1 MTVLVICE
9 KPRVAQRVAMAL
21 DSSARRKAF
30 NGVAYYEASR
40 NGESIYVAPAVGHVY
55 ALREKNGGGYP
66 VFDVEWVPLYQV
78 EKNAYYT
85 KKYLDVIKF
94 LAGRSQEFVN
104 SCDFDTEGSI
114 IGFNIIR
121 FACGKTSGKR
131 MRFSTLTEDEL
142 AEAYD
147 KREELDYNNAYAG
160 EARSILDWMWGI
172 NLSRGL
178 MSAVRQS
185 GEYRVMS
192 IGRVQGPTLKILS
205 TREREIAAFI
215 PVPFWQLLAYCRD
228 VKFTHEKGR
237 FLEKK
242 DAEEAKKK
250 TERSGIVDKVERKM
264 FEQPPNPPFD
274 LTSLQ
279 IEAYRWFGLS
289 PSQSQDIAQALYE
302 AGLISY
308 PRTASQK
315 LPAKLN
321 LPRIINM
328 LSKNPNYEK
337 FAKELIAKN
346 RFYPREGSRSDPAHP
361 AIFATGVTPKK
372 GTTEAE
378 LKVYDLIAKRFL
390 ACFAENAVRER
401 MHVELLLGDQR
412 YAADGARVM
421 KEGWISFYKPY
432 AKFDETDLSG
442 FKEKEDVKVERLVM
456 KKDKTKPP
464 ARYTPASIVQT
475 LEEKE
480 LGTKGTRSSI
490 LDTLYKR
497 GYIADRSIRVTEFG
511 LAVCDTVERHSP
523 EILDE
528 EMTRKLETEME
539 WIQEGKIDE
548 GKVIESGKAVLS
560 EILVEFKKKEK
571 EIGKELNDALRKT
584 TFDQNF
590 IGKCPTC
597 GGDLKII
604 VSKATRKRFVGCS
617 NYPKCSQSYPIPQ
630 FGGIKPLKKACKVC
644 GLPMIFVR
652 SGKKVFQMCI
662 DPKCK
667 SKEGWG
673 KNEADNSR
681 RADNRKGQDSAGKK
695 KV

>member
-1 MTVLVICE
+1 MLVICE
-9 KPRVAQRVAMAL
+9 KPRVAERVAMAL
-21 DSSARRKAF
+21 DGNARRKAF

-40 NGESIYVAPAVGHVY
+40 NGEQIYVAPAVGHVY
-55 ALREKNGGGYP
+55 TLKEKNGGGYP
-66 VFDVEWVPLYQV
+66 VFDVEWVPIYQV
-78 EKNAYYT
+78 EKSAYYT

-94 LAGRSQEFVN
+94 LAGRAQEYVN

-121 FACGKTSGKR
+121 FACGKNTGKR

-160 EARSILDWMWGI
+160 EARSILDWLWGI

-215 PVPFWQLLAYCRD
+215 PVPFWQLFAHCRG
-228 VKFTHEKGR
+228 VKFIHEKGR
-237 FLEKK
+237 FIEKRE
-242 DAEEAKKK
+242 AEEAKKK
-250 TERSGIVDKVERKM
+250 TEREGVVEKVERKI

-279 IEAYRWFGLS
+279 IEAYRWFGFS
-289 PSQSQDIAQALYE
+289 PSQTQDIAQTLYE

-337 FAKELIAKN
+337 LAKELIAKN
-346 RFYPREGSRSDPAHP
+346 RFYPREGSRSDSAHP
-361 AIFATGVTPKK
+361 AIFATGMTPKK
-372 GTTEAE
+372 GISEAE
-378 LKVYDLIAKRFL
+378 LKVYDMIAKRFL
-390 ACFAENAVRER
+390 SCFAENAVRER
-401 MHVELLLGDQR
+401 MHVQLLLGDQR
-412 YAADGARVM
+412 YVADGARVV
-421 KEGWISFYKPY
+421 KEGWIGFYKPY
-432 AKFDETDLSG
+432 VKFEETDLSN
-442 FKEKEDVKVERLVM
+442 FKEGESVKIDKLEMR
-456 KKDKTKPP
+456 KDKTKPP

-480 LGTKGTRSSI
+480 LGTKGTRSNI

-497 GYIADRSIRVTEFG
+497 GYIADRGIRVTEFG
-511 LAVCDTVERHSP
+511 LAVFDALQHNSP

-528 EMTRKLETEME
+528 GMTRKLEKDME
-539 WIQEGKIDE
+539 WIQDGKIE
-548 GKVIESGKAVLS
+548 ESKVIESGRAVLS
-560 EILVEFKKKEK
+560 EILNDFKKKEK
-571 EIGKELNDALRKT
+571 DIGKELADALRKT
-584 TFDQNF
+584 SFEQNF
-590 IGKCPTC
+590 IGKCPNC
-597 GGDLKII
+597 GGDLRII

-630 FGGIKPLKKACKVC
+630 FGGIKPLKKPCKEC

-673 KNEADNSR
+673 KNESNNSGR
-681 RADNRKGQDSAGKK
+681 SDNRKGKDTAGKK
-695 KV
+695 EV

>member
-1 MTVLVICE
+1 MAVLIICE

-21 DSSARRKAF
+21 DSNARRKAF

-40 NGESIYVAPAVGHVY
+40 KGEQIYIAPAVGHIY
-55 ALREKNGGGYP
+55 TLREKNGGGYP

-78 EKNAYYT
+78 EKSAYYT
-85 KKYLDVIKF
+85 KKYLDTIKF
-94 LAGRSQEFVN
+94 LAGRAQEFVN
-104 SCDFDTEGSI
+104 SCDFDTEGSV
-114 IGFNIIR
+114 IGYNIIR
-121 FACGKTSGKR
+121 FACGTNSGKR
-131 MRFSTLTEDEL
+131 MRFSTLTEEEL

-147 KREELDYNNAYAG
+147 NREELDYNNAYAG
-160 EARSILDWMWGI
+160 EARSILDWFWGI

-205 TREREIAAFI
+205 TREREIAAFV
-215 PVPFWQLLAYCRD
+215 PVPFWQLFAHCRGT
-228 VKFTHEKGR
+228 KFTHEKGR
-237 FLEKK
+237 FFDK
-242 DAEEAKKK
+242 DEATEAKKK
-250 TERSGIVDKVERKM
+250 TERKGVVDKVESKR
-264 FEQPPNPPFD
+264 FEQFPNPPFD

-279 IEAYRWFGLS
+279 IEAYRWFGFS
-289 PSQSQDIAQALYE
+289 PSQTQDIAQTLYE

-321 LPRIINM
+321 LARIINM

-346 RFYPREGSRSDPAHP
+346 RFYPREGSRSDSAHP
-361 AIFATGVTPKK
+361 AIFATGIIPKK
-372 GTTEAE
+372 GMPEAE
-378 LKVYDLIAKRFL
+378 LKVYDIIAKRFL
-390 ACFAENAVRER
+390 SCFAENAVRER
-401 MHVELLLGDQR
+401 MHVELLLGGQR
-412 YAADGARVM
+412 YAADGARVI

-432 AKFDETDLSG
+432 VKFEEADLSG
-442 FKEKEDVKVERLVM
+442 FREGEEVEIDRLEM
-456 KKDKTKPP
+456 KKDKTRAPP
-464 ARYTPASIVQT
+464 RYTPASILQT

-511 LAVCDTVERHSP
+511 LAVCNTLEHHSP
-523 EILDE
+523 EILNE

-539 WIQEGKIDE
+539 WIQEGKIE
-548 GKVIESGKAVLS
+548 ESKVIESGKAALS
-560 EILVEFKKKEK
+560 EILSDFKKKEN
-571 EIGKELNDALRKT
+571 EIGVELAEALRKT

-590 IGKCPTC
+590 IGKCPKC
-597 GGDLKII
+597 GGNLKII

-617 NYPKCSQSYPIPQ
+617 NYPKCSQGYPIPQ
-630 FGGIKPLKKACKVC
+630 FGSIKPLKKACKEC

-673 KNEADNSR
+673 KNETNNSGRSDN
-681 RADNRKGQDSAGKK
+681 KK
-695 KV
+695 K

>member
-9 KPRVAQRVAMAL
+9 KPRVAQRVATAL
-21 DSSARRKAF
+21 DSNARRKLF
-30 NGVAYYEASR
+30 NGVVYYEVER
-40 NGESIYVAPAVGHVY
+40 GGEQIYVAPTVGHIY
-55 ALREKNGGGYP
+55 TLREKNGGGYP
-66 VFDVEWVPLYQV
+66 VFDVGWVPSYQV
-78 EKNAYYT
+78 DKSAYYT
-85 KKYLDVIKF
+85 KKYLDTIKF
-94 LAGRSQEFVN
+94 LAGRAQEFVN

-114 IGFNIIR
+114 IGYNIIR

-131 MRFSTLTEDEL
+131 MRFSTLTEEEL

-147 KREELDYNNAYAG
+147 KKEELDYNNAYAG
-160 EARSILDWMWGI
+160 EARSILDWLWGI

-205 TREREIAAFI
+205 MREREIAAFV
-215 PVPFWQLLAYCRD
+215 PVPFWQLFAHCKG

-237 FLEKK
+237 FFEKEE
-242 DAEEAKKK
+242 ATEAKKR
-250 TERSGIVDKVERKM
+250 TERSGVVDKVERKR

-279 IEAYRWFGLS
+279 IEAYRWLGFS
-289 PSQSQDIAQALYE
+289 PSQTQEIAQALYE

-328 LSKNPNYEK
+328 LSKNSNYEK
-337 FAKELIAKN
+337 FAKELIEKR
-346 RFYPREGSRSDPAHP
+346 RFYPREGSKDDPAHP
-361 AIFATGVTPKK
+361 AIFVTGVIPKK
-372 GTTEAE
+372 GTPEAE

-390 ACFAENAVRER
+390 SCFAENAVREKMR
-401 MHVELLLGDQR
+401 VELLLGDQR
-412 YAADGARVM
+412 YVGEGARVI

-442 FKEKEDVKVERLVM
+442 FKEGEEVEVDRLEM
-456 KKDKTKPP
+456 RKDKTKPP
-464 ARYTPASIVQT
+464 ARYTPASIIQT

-480 LGTKGTRSSI
+480 LGTKGTRSMI
-490 LDTLYKR
+490 VDTLYKR
-497 GYIADRSIRVTEFG
+497 GYTADRSIRVTTFG
-511 LAVCDTVERHSP
+511 LAVCDALEHHSP

-528 EMTRKLETEME
+528 EMTRKLESEMG
-539 WIQEGKIDE
+539 WIQEGKIEE
-548 GKVIESGKAVLS
+548 GKVIENGKARLL
-560 EILVEFKKKEK
+560 EILQDFKKKEK
-571 EIGKELNDALRKT
+571 EIGKELVTALRNT
-584 TFDQNF
+584 SFEQNF
-590 IGKCPTC
+590 IGKCPKC

-604 VSKATRKRFVGCS
+604 VSKTSGKRFCGCS

-630 FGGIKPLKKACKVC
+630 FGSIKPLKKSCKVC

-662 DPKCK
+662 DPNCK
-667 SKEGWG
+667 SKENWG
-673 KNEADNSR
+673 K
-681 RADNRKGQDSAGKK
+681 K
-695 KV
+695 

>member
-1 MTVLVICE
+1 MAVLIICE

-21 DSSARRKAF
+21 DSNARRKAF
-30 NGVAYYEASR
+30 NGVAYYEVSR
-40 NGESIYVAPAVGHVY
+40 GGEQIYVAPAVGHVY
-55 ALREKNGGGYP
+55 TLKEKNGGGYP

-78 EKNAYYT
+78 EKSAYYT

-94 LAGRSQEFVN
+94 LAGRTQEYVN

-114 IGFNIIR
+114 IGYNIIR
-121 FACGKTSGKR
+121 FACGKNTGKR

-160 EARSILDWMWGI
+160 EARSILDWLWGI

-215 PVPFWQLLAYCRD
+215 PAPFWQLFAHCRG

-237 FLEKK
+237 FFEKK
-242 DAEEAKKK
+242 EAEEAKKK
-250 TERSGIVDKVERKM
+250 TKRSGTVSKVERKI

-279 IEAYRWFGLS
+279 IEAYRWFGFS
-289 PSQSQDIAQALYE
+289 PSQTQDIAQALYE

-337 FAKELIAKN
+337 FANELIAKN
-346 RFYPREGSRSDPAHP
+346 RFYPREGGRSDSAHP
-361 AIFATGVTPKK
+361 AIFATGATPKK
-372 GTTEAE
+372 STPEAE

-390 ACFAENAVRER
+390 SCFAENAVRER
-401 MHVELLLGDQR
+401 MHVELLLGEER
-412 YAADGARVM
+412 YVADGARVL

-432 AKFDETDLSG
+432 VRFEESDLSN
-442 FKEKEDVKVERLVM
+442 FKEGEQVEIDKLEMR
-456 KKDKTKPP
+456 KDKTKPP

-480 LGTKGTRSSI
+480 LGTKGTRSTV

-511 LAVCDTVERHSP
+511 LAVFDTLNHNSP

-528 EMTRKLETEME
+528 EMTRKLEKDME
-539 WIQEGKIDE
+539 WIQEGTIKEERVIEE
-548 GKVIESGKAVLS
+548 GKATLTLILLGFKA
-560 EILVEFKKKEK
+560 KEK
-571 EIGKELNDALRKT
+571 EIGRELADALKKT

-590 IGKCPTC
+590 IGKCPKC

-617 NYPKCSQSYPIPQ
+617 SYPKCSQSYPIPQ
-630 FGGIKPLKKACKVC
+630 FGSIKPLKKPCKEC
-644 GLPMIFVR
+644 GQPMIFVR

-673 KNEADNSR
+673 KHEADNSGR
-681 RADNRKGQDSAGKK
+681 SDNKRKASPPGQA

>member
-1 MTVLVICE
+1 MAVLVICE
-9 KPRVAQRVAMAL
+9 KPRVAQRVATAL
-21 DSSARRKAF
+21 DSNARRKLF
-30 NGVAYYEASR
+30 NGVVYYEVER
-40 NGESIYVAPAVGHVY
+40 GGEQIYVAPTVGHIY
-55 ALREKNGGGYP
+55 TLREKNGGGYP
-66 VFDVEWVPLYQV
+66 VFDVGWAPSYQV
-78 EKNAYYT
+78 DKGAYYT
-85 KKYLDVIKF
+85 KKYLDTIKF
-94 LAGRSQEFVN
+94 LAGRAQEFVN

-114 IGFNIIR
+114 IGYNIIR

-131 MRFSTLTEDEL
+131 MKFSTLTEEEL

-147 KREELDYNNAYAG
+147 KKEELDYNNAYAG
-160 EARSILDWMWGI
+160 EARSILDWLWGI

-205 TREREIAAFI
+205 MREREIAAFV
-215 PVPFWQLLAYCRD
+215 PVPFWQLFAHCKG

-237 FLEKK
+237 FFEKEE
-242 DAEEAKKK
+242 ATEAKKR
-250 TERSGIVDKVERKM
+250 TERGGVVDKVERKR
-264 FEQPPNPPFD
+264 FEQLPNPPFD

-279 IEAYRWFGLS
+279 IEAYRWFGFS
-289 PSQSQDIAQALYE
+289 PSQTQEIAQALYE

-337 FAKELIAKN
+337 FAKELIEKR
-346 RFYPREGSRSDPAHP
+346 RFYPREGSKDDPAHP
-361 AIFATGVTPKK
+361 AIFVTGVIPKK
-372 GTTEAE
+372 GTSEVE

-390 ACFAENAVRER
+390 SCFAENAVREKMR
-401 MHVELLLGDQR
+401 VELLLGDQR
-412 YAADGARVM
+412 YIGEGARVI

-432 AKFDETDLSG
+432 TKFDETDLSG
-442 FKEKEDVKVERLVM
+442 FKEGEEVEVDRLEM

-464 ARYTPASIVQT
+464 ARYTPASIIQT

-480 LGTKGTRSSI
+480 LGTKGTRSMI
-490 LDTLYKR
+490 VDTLYKR
-497 GYIADRSIRVTEFG
+497 GYTADRSIRVTTFG
-511 LAVCDTVERHSP
+511 LAVCDALEHHSP

-528 EMTRKLETEME
+528 EMTRKLESEMG
-539 WIQEGKIDE
+539 WIQEGKIEE
-548 GKVIESGKAVLS
+548 GKVIENGKARLL
-560 EILVEFKKKEK
+560 EILQDFKKKEK
-571 EIGKELNDALRKT
+571 EIGKELVTALRNT
-584 TFDQNF
+584 SFEQNF
-590 IGKCPTC
+590 IGKCPKC

-604 VSKATRKRFVGCS
+604 VSKTSGKRFCGCS

-630 FGGIKPLKKACKVC
+630 FGSIKPLKKSCKVC

-662 DPKCK
+662 DPNCK
-667 SKEGWG
+667 SKENWG
-673 KNEADNSR
+673 K
-681 RADNRKGQDSAGKK
+681 K
-695 KV
+695 

>member
-21 DSSARRKAF
+21 DSNARRKAF
-30 NGVAYYEASR
+30 NGVAYYEVSR
-40 NGESIYVAPAVGHVY
+40 NGENIYVAPAVGHVY
-55 ALREKNGGGYP
+55 TLKEKNGGGYP

-78 EKNAYYT
+78 EKSAYYT

-94 LAGRSQEFVN
+94 LAGRAQEFVN

-205 TREREIAAFI
+205 TREREIAAFL
-215 PVPFWQLLAYCRD
+215 PVPFWQLFAYCRG

-250 TERSGIVDKVERKM
+250 TERSGIVDKVERKI

-279 IEAYRWFGLS
+279 IEAYRWFGFS
-289 PSQSQDIAQALYE
+289 PSQTQDIAQALYE

-346 RFYPREGSRSDPAHP
+346 RFYPREGSRSDSAHP
-361 AIFATGVTPKK
+361 AIFSTGATPKK
-372 GTTEAE
+372 GTTDAE

-390 ACFAENAVRER
+390 SCFAENAVRER

-412 YAADGARVM
+412 YAADGARVI

-432 AKFDETDLSG
+432 VKFDETDLSG
-442 FKEKEDVKVERLVM
+442 FKEKENVDVERLVM

-511 LAVCDTVERHSP
+511 LAVCNTLEHHSP
-523 EILDE
+523 EIMNE

-539 WIQEGKIDE
+539 WIQEGKIE
-548 GKVIESGKAVLS
+548 ESKVIESGKAVLS
-560 EILVEFKKKEK
+560 EVLVEFKKKEK
-571 EIGKELNDALRKT
+571 EIGRELNDALRKT
-584 TFDQNF
+584 NFDQNF

-617 NYPKCSQSYPIPQ
+617 NYPKCSQGYPIPQ

-673 KNEADNSR
+673 KNETDNSR
-681 RADNRKGQDSAGKK
+681 RTDNKRKTDSPGQAQ
-695 KV
+695 V